1 MLAIL
6 RVVDSAVRRDGV
18 VEPEFERSP
27 EERGQRHARHPR
39 PAIDVETSALLAEAA
54 QKGFTDVTIDVRDVD
69 YMGSQYLGAL
79 AAVAADMKKRGGGLT
94 VRARGNI
101 AELIKQVGLHR
112 VLTLD
117 TE

>member
-1 MLAIL
+1 MEFANFH
-6 RVVDSAVRRDGV
+6 RDGDKLRIWGNLNW
-18 VEPEFERSP
+18 PL
-27 EERGQRHARHPR
+27 
-39 PAIDVETSALLAEAA
+39 DVKFDIETSALLAGAA
-54 QKGFTDVTIDVRDVD
+54 EKGLTDVTIDVRDVES
-69 YMGSQYLGAL
+69 MGSQYLGAL

-94 VRARGNI
+94 VRARGSI

>member
-1 MLAIL
+1 MEFANFH
-6 RVVDSAVRRDGV
+6 RDGDRLRIWGNLNW
-18 VEPEFERSP
+18 PL
-27 EERGQRHARHPR
+27 
-39 PAIDVETSALLAEAA
+39 DVKFDIETSALLAEAA
-54 QKGFTDVTIDVRDVD
+54 EKGLTDVTIDVRDVD
-69 YMGSQYLGAL
+69 SMGSQYLGAL

>member
-1 MLAIL
+1 MEFANFH
-6 RVVDSAVRRDGV
+6 RDGDRLRIWGNLNW
-18 VEPEFERSP
+18 PL
-27 EERGQRHARHPR
+27 
-39 PAIDVETSALLAEAA
+39 DVKFDIETSALLAEAA
-54 QKGFTDVTIDVRDVD
+54 EKGLTDVTIDVRDVD
-69 YMGSQYLGAL
+69 SMGSQYLGAL
-79 AAVAADMKKRGGGLT
+79 AAVAAGMKKQGGGLT

>member
-1 MLAIL
+1 MEFANFQRNGDRL
-6 RVVDSAVRRDGV
+6 RIWGNLNW
-18 VEPEFERSP
+18 PL
-27 EERGQRHARHPR
+27 
-39 PAIDVETSALLAEAA
+39 DVKFDIETSALLAEAA
-54 QKGFTDVTIDVRDVD
+54 EKGLTDVTIDVRDVES
-69 YMGSQYLGAL
+69 MGSQYLGAL

-94 VRARGNI
+94 VRARGSI

>member
-1 MLAIL
+1 MEFANFQ
-6 RVVDSAVRRDGV
+6 RDGDRLRIWGNLNW
-18 VEPEFERSP
+18 PL
-27 EERGQRHARHPR
+27 
-39 PAIDVETSALLAEAA
+39 DVKFDIETSALLAEAA
-54 QKGFTDVTIDVRDVD
+54 EKGLTDVTIDVRDVSS
-69 YMGSQYLGAL
+69 MGSQYLGAL

>member
-1 MLAIL
+1 MEFANFQ
-6 RVVDSAVRRDGV
+6 RDGDKLRIWGNLNW
-18 VEPEFERSP
+18 PL
-27 EERGQRHARHPR
+27 
-39 PAIDVETSALLAEAA
+39 DVKFDIETSALLAEAA
-54 QKGFTDVTIDVRDVD
+54 GKGLKDVTIDVRDVES
-69 YMGSQYLGAL
+69 MGSQYLGAL

-94 VRARGNI
+94 VRARGSI